1 MGCFFFAKESWV
13 HKEEHPGCVC
23 ANHLLIT
30 KQTTTRFLL
39 HCSANQEPHF
49 LFTTV
54 SSAVNPAV
62 TYFNYSSSEQDDFSQ
77 IYRNI
82 HESKMD
88 DWAGNLYFLTVKQ
101 CVYLDCLKM
110 ELEDG
115 KQELEACYM
124 LTRRQETVHQTV
136 CLHAS
141 QFTRKYD
148 SRFED
153 FMEAPPNPFAVVPA
167 TANIASCNN

>member
-1 MGCFFFAKESWV
+1 
-13 HKEEHPGCVC
+13 
-23 ANHLLIT
+23 
-30 KQTTTRFLL
+30 
-39 HCSANQEPHF
+39 
-49 LFTTV
+49 
-54 SSAVNPAV
+54 
-62 TYFNYSSSEQDDFSQ
+62 
-77 IYRNI
+77 
-82 HESKMD
+82 MD

-167 TANIASCNN
+167 RPTQLHVTISISAAGKKMSTSKAFVFFHIEYGQDLKLINLEESGPEICAFLPVHGVTLKITAPPTSFWGNFKQVWEFFLSNF